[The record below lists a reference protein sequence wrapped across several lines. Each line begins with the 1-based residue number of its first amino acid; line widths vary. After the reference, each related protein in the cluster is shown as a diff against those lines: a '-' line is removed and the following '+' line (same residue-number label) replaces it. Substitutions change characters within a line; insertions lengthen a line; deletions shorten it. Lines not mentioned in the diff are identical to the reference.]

1 LLQTV
6 DIANVY
12 PDSKTFVDKVR
23 DFFRKPLEIAIHLH
37 FQPTSKSPQ
46 QVLSDFNNIS
56 TETTYGEIVNFLDT
70 DFSGEGQELEAL
82 SLSNFNS
89 NPAFLQNVTDPLLQA
104 WSKTVHGYW
113 TQLIRGSNDS
123 RICESN
129 LCQSTFIPLNHSFV
143 IPGNLIFLH
152 TCESAQTLTPGG
164 RFREQYYWDSFWI
177 IEGLIQSQLLDIAN
191 GTLQNFMDELDLY
204 GFIPNGGRIYCTLH
218 IILRILLLISRRS

>member
-6 DIANVY
+6 DVANVY
-12 PDSKTFVDKVR
+12 PDSKTFVDK
-23 DFFRKPLEIAIHLH
+23 
-37 FQPTSKSPQ
+37 PTSKSPQ

-56 TETTYGEIVNFLDT
+56 TGTTYGEIVNFLDT

-89 NPAFLQNVTDPLLQA
+89 NPPFLQNVTDSLLQA

-143 IPGNLIFLH
+143 I
-152 TCESAQTLTPGG
+152 PGG

-204 GFIPNGGRIYCTLH
+204 GFIPNGGRIYYVGAIC
-218 IILRILLLISRRS
+218 RRKW